1 MKTNPPH
8 PTQISQS
15 KLPTF
20 SFYHL
25 LLKFHAFTTF
35 AKEGITYLSG
45 QDHFLSCMQI
55 LQCQVKQ
62 ITTPQRLNEVINPIK
77 TITLYKKDTK
87 KTLTFCF
94 LGSTLTSFSA
104 ASTVVFTFLFLTK
117 TRTSGTETSLGPD
130 IHEQSIKRVSLK
142 TKKDSILIRST
153 EIRTFGEFK
162 VLVLSDLGLCL
173 KWKSLFWIGGI

>member
-8 PTQISQS
+8 PKQISQS

-20 SFYHL
+20 SFHPL
-25 LLKFHAFTTF
+25 LLKFHAFKTF
-35 AKEGITYLSG
+35 TKEGITYLSG
-45 QDHFLSCMQI
+45 QNHFLSCMQI

-62 ITTPQRLNEVINPIK
+62 ITTPQRLIEVINPIK
-77 TITLYKKDTK
+77 TITLLKKKDTK

-130 IHEQSIKRVSLK
+130 IREQSIKRVSLK
-142 TKKDSILIRST
+142 TKKDSILN
-153 EIRTFGEFK
+153 K
-162 VLVLSDLGLCL
+162 NH
-173 KWKSLFWIGGI
+173 

>member
-1 MKTNPPH
+1 M
-8 PTQISQS
+8 
-15 KLPTF
+15 
-20 SFYHL
+20 
-25 LLKFHAFTTF
+25 
-35 AKEGITYLSG
+35 
-45 QDHFLSCMQI
+45 
-55 LQCQVKQ
+55 
-62 ITTPQRLNEVINPIK
+62 
-77 TITLYKKDTK
+77 K

-142 TKKDSILIRST
+142 TKKDSSLIRST

-173 KWKSLFWIGGI
+173 KWKSLFWIGGIWRRILCLAFSYIWRWARMSFVMNKELWWQPQTF